1 MATPRFSV
9 IIPTYNRADCLQ
21 RCLNS
26 LVAQTCQDFEVIVC
40 DDGSTDQTCEVVT
53 EFADRLPIQYYLTK
67 HWGGPAHPRNIGIEK
82 ANGEWVCFLDSDDWW
97 YPQKLE
103 ICLPLL
109 SNYDVIY
116 HMLDVVSPAGVTG
129 KHKGRDL
136 HSPISAD
143 LLVNLNAL
151 SNSAVMVRLALLRQ
165 VGGVCED
172 RGIIGVE
179 DFDLWIRISQ
189 KTERFHRIPLTLG
202 ACWEIG
208 IGHNISA
215 EENQASKEL
224 RVFERYQ
231 YLLSEVQARH
241 ARCNWSYRH
250 GRMHYRAG
258 RLDEARRCFLV
269 AKNSPRLKSA
279 MISVFLYGLIRLGLG
294 RII

>member
-9 IIPTYNRADCLQ
+9 IIPTYNRADYLE
-21 RCLNS
+21 RCLSS
-26 LVAQTCQDFEVIVC
+26 LVTQTCQDFEVIVC
-40 DDGSTDQTCEVVT
+40 DDGSTDHSCEIAKKFVN
-53 EFADRLPIQYYLTK
+53 RLRIRYYLTE

-82 ANGEWVCFLDSDDWW
+82 ASGEWVCFLDSDDWW
-97 YPQKLE
+97 YPKKLE
-103 ICLPLL
+103 ICLSCL

-116 HMLDVVSPAGVTG
+116 HMLDVVSLAGVTG
-129 KHKGRDL
+129 RHKGRDL
-136 HSPISAD
+136 HSPISVD

-151 SNSAVMVRLALLRQ
+151 PNSATMVRLALLRQ

-172 RGIIGVE
+172 RGIVE

-215 EENQASKEL
+215 AENQACQEL

-231 YLLSEVQARH
+231 HLLSEVQAQQ
-241 ARCNWSYRH
+241 AKCNWSYRH
-250 GRMHYRAG
+250 GRMHYQAG
-258 RLDEARRCFLV
+258 RLYEARRCFLV
-269 AKNSPRLKSA
+269 AINCPRLKSA
-279 MISVFLYGLIRLGLG
+279 MISYFLYGLIRLGLA